1 MTDEE
6 RVLAI
11 IDLDAIAY
19 NMTNIKMCIRDR
31 ARTE

>member
-19 NMTNIKMCIRDR
+19 NMTNIKSKVGKE
-31 ARTE
+31 T